1 MYRRFS
7 KAFYGLTILLFLLV
21 FLYIY
26 SASPEFVTYE
36 LSDTGLPLKQFSK
49 ETFFYLFIGVFLVVN
64 ALLMLPAKMIEM
76 EYTPK
81 LRRVFPRGEGFRELV
96 ISWFYSFAAVLNIST
111 VILIFYLHS
120 ITNQNEI
127 SSSEFNFF
135 FYLIPVLIALWIGG
149 FFYILVNRIRQV
161 KSAASL

>member
-1 MYRRFS
+1 MYRRLS
-7 KAFYGLTILLFLLV
+7 KAFYVLTILFFLLA

-36 LSDTGLPLKQFSK
+36 LSDRGLPLKQFSK
-49 ETFFYLFIGVFLVVN
+49 EIFFYLFVGVFLVANV
-64 ALLMLPAKMIEM
+64 LLMLPAKMIEIQ
-76 EYTPK
+76 YTPM
-81 LRRVFPRGEGFRELV
+81 LRRVFPRGEIFREQV
-96 ISWFYSFAAVLNIST
+96 VSWFYSFAAILNIST

-135 FYLIPVLIALWIGG
+135 FYLMPVLISLWIIG
-149 FFYILVNRIRQV
+149 FFYILAQRIRQV
-161 KSAASL
+161 KSTASI

>member
-1 MYRRFS
+1 MYRRLS
-7 KAFYGLTILLFLLV
+7 KAFYVLTILLFLIV

-36 LSDTGLPLKQFSK
+36 LSDRGLPLKQFAK

-64 ALLMLPAKMIEM
+64 VLLILPAKMIEM
-76 EYTPK
+76 EYTPM
-81 LRRVFPRGEGFRELV
+81 LRRVFPRGEGFRDHVL
-96 ISWFYSFAAVLNIST
+96 SWFYSFAAVLNIST

-135 FYLIPVLIALWIGG
+135 FYLIPVFIVVWIIG
-149 FFYILVNRIRQV
+149 FFYILAKRIRQV
-161 KSAASL
+161 KTTASI